1 VRVTGEERAK
11 LSTRAALASVAMATL
26 LLVAKG
32 WAAITTDST
41 AMLGSLADT
50 ALDLVASLVTLAG
63 VRIAAIPA
71 DHDHRFG
78 HGKAEALV
86 ALAQVVLIS
95 VSAIVIGWR
104 AVGRLLL
111 GAPTEN
117 AELGVGVSILAMLAT
132 ALLLA
137 YQKRV
142 ISKTG
147 SVAIQTD
154 NLHYKS
160 DFVLNG
166 AVIVALVLDQWLS
179 VGGADAVFGIGI
191 ALWLLWGAW
200 RAAGESVNQLMDAEW
215 PLDKREAFLAACSE
229 YPELKG
235 MHDVRTRTAGAHD
248 FIQFHVWVPEEWTV
262 REAHDRLD
270 PIEEVLQGR
279 FPGTEILMHLDP
291 EGHTDREGL
300 LPHHLT
306 ERR

>member
-1 VRVTGEERAK
+1 MRVTGEERAR
-11 LSTRAALASVAMATL
+11 LSIRAALASVAMASV

-32 WAAITTDST
+32 WAAWATDST

-95 VSAIVIGWR
+95 VSAVGIGWR
-104 AVGRLLL
+104 AIGRLLEQ
-111 GAPTEN
+111 APTEN
-117 AELGVGVSILAMLAT
+117 AELGVGVSLVAMAAT

-142 ISKTG
+142 ISRTG

-166 AVIVALVLDQWLS
+166 AVIVALALDQWLR
-179 VGGADAVFGIGI
+179 VGGADAVFGIAI

-215 PLDKREAFLAACSE
+215 PLAKREEFLGACGE

-235 MHDVRTRTAGAHD
+235 IHDVRTRTAGAHD

-262 REAHDRLD
+262 REAHDILD
-270 PIEEVLQGR
+270 PIEEKLQAR

-306 ERR
+306 ERL